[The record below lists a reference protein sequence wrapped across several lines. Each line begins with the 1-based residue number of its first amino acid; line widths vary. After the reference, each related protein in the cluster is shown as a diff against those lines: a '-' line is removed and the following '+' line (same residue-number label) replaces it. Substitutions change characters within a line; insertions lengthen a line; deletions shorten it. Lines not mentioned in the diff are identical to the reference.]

1 MTEPT
6 VLIAALAGRSLA
18 QSARRAGFRPRVVD
32 AFGDLDMQA
41 AADATAVLP
50 DAARYGFR
58 ARTLLPALDRLAATA
73 SAVARAER
81 PVGLV
86 LGSGFEGTPRLMRV
100 LNARIGL
107 IGTPV
112 DVIANVNDPVWLAG
126 TLAELA
132 IPHPET
138 RRTVP
143 PTPSMGDDWL
153 SKVAGATGGGHVR
166 MASGSAAKGRKR
178 YFQRRLN
185 GALVSVFALA
195 SRSERALGLSRQWTA
210 PSPRAPFRYGG
221 AVRITDCPAGD
232 DMLAHAERLIERLGL
247 RGLISFDF
255 CVADGTAHL
264 LEINARP
271 GATLDLFDSADAPLF
286 AHHISASRDEPVPHI
301 TFPGHA
307 TASGI
312 LYARDTAFT
321 MPELDWPAW
330 TADRTS
336 PAVRVPAQAPI
347 ATVLSAGETAQDAT
361 NLLRQR
367 LADLECLIYERANN

>member
-18 QSARRAGFRPRVVD
+18 QSARRAGYCPRVVD

-41 AADATAVLP
+41 ATDMHAVLP
-50 DAARYGFR
+50 EAARYGFR
-58 ARTLLPALDRLAATA
+58 ARTLLPALDKLAARAGTGGDVGK
-73 SAVARAER
+73 SARAI
-81 PVGLV
+81 GLV

-112 DVIANVNDPVWLAG
+112 DVIANVNDPVWLAD
-126 TLAELA
+126 TLVDLA

-138 RRTVP
+138 RRSAP
-143 PTPSMGDDWL
+143 PTGDGWL

-166 MASGSAAKGRKR
+166 MANDAVRGRKR

-185 GALVSVFALA
+185 GNLVSVFALA
-195 SRSERALGLSRQWTA
+195 GQSGCAFGLSRQWTT
-210 PSPRAPFRYGG
+210 PSPRAPYRYGG
-221 AVRITDCPAGD
+221 AVRVTDAPAGD
-232 DMLAHAERLIERLGL
+232 NMIANAERLIERLAL
-247 RGLISFDF
+247 RGLVSFDF
-255 CVADGTAHL
+255 CVANGTAYL

-271 GATLDLFDSADAPLF
+271 GATLDLFDSAETPLF
-286 AHHISASRDEPVPHI
+286 GLHIAACRGEPVPRI
-301 TFPGHA
+301 SFPSHA
-307 TASGI
+307 TASAI
-312 LYARDTAFT
+312 LYAGDDAFT
-321 MPELDWPAW
+321 MPQLDWPAW
-330 TADRTS
+330 AADRTS
-336 PAVRVPAQAPI
+336 PGQFVPAHAPI